1 MKEAHYLKCAI
12 GEINMDSSIQD
23 LINLIAEVNYI
34 DDTFIFYS
42 FAKLLFALTL
52 IAVDIKAYNKNKIG
66 LSLAT
71 CALAVV
77 FLCWNAFSVLAVMGT
92 YEELVSSVEIIVYDE
107 IIHEANKHNC
117 SFDSETEECINI
129 VDKLE
134 VLHDVI
140 SEDINKTQGLSNLAK
155 GRLRVLLAE
164 GSESLKM
171 STH

>member
-52 IAVDIKAYNKNKIG
+52 IAVDIKAYNKN
-66 LSLAT
+66 
-71 CALAVV
+71 
-77 FLCWNAFSVLAVMGT
+77 
-92 YEELVSSVEIIVYDE
+92 DE

-164 GSESLKM
+164 ESESLKM